1 MVINCLQN
9 AADLKNYVFFCMAT
23 FTLLTLIWRKGD
35 WPNFI
40 LKIFFTI
47 MMLVSAKFFFSM

>member
-1 MVINCLQN
+1 MDISCMQN

-23 FTLLTLIWRKGD
+23 FTSLAFIWDKKDRL
-35 WPNFI
+35 NFI